1 MTDDVDGNIKKKERE
16 KKGDEEKK
24 GVDVFNRHL

>member
-1 MTDDVDGNIKKKERE
+1 MCIVYSMTDDVDGNIKKKERE

-24 GVDVFNRHL
+24 RS